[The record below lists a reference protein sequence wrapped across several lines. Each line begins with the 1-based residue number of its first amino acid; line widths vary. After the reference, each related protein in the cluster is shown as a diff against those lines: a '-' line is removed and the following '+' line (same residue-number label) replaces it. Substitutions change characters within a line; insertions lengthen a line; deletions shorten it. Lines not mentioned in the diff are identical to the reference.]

1 MASAGIKHAV
11 LSITT
16 PASVVFLGSQ
26 TKSAALAR
34 LLNEYLAALAYKF
47 PQILSFFAVIPLP
60 YTDAAITEANYALNR
75 LSASGLGLL
84 SNHEG
89 YYLGNGTFRPFFAHI
104 NSMPSPTPIFVHPS
118 GPCMRSSNGSLI
130 SGNPTSY
137 PEGFV
142 EYYFETARTFM
153 DLTLTGTIATF
164 TSLKW
169 VVSHAGGAFPAIED
183 RFLTSQSADLQSESR
198 TAYATRFFWDVAGPV
213 FPRQV
218 QGLLGY
224 NIPTSQLL
232 YGSDFPY
239 APNYTYAYE
248 IAAIDNASFLSSEE
262 KAAMYGSNYRALFA

>member
-1 MASAGIKHAV
+1 
-11 LSITT
+11 
-16 PASVVFLGSQ
+16 
-26 TKSAALAR
+26 
-34 LLNEYLAALAYKF
+34 
-47 PQILSFFAVIPLP
+47 
-60 YTDAAITEANYALNR
+60 
-75 LSASGLGLL
+75 
-84 SNHEG
+84 
-89 YYLGNGTFRPFFAHI
+89 
-104 NSMPSPTPIFVHPS
+104 MPSPTPIFVHPS

-183 RFLTSQSADLQSESR
+183 RFLTSQPADLQSESR

-232 YGSDFPY
+232 YGSVCPHSPRYPDGMFAYAASRTFPTRQITLT
-239 APNYTYAYE
+239 PTRLRRS
-248 IAAIDNASFLSSEE
+248 IMRHFCRRKRRPLCTAAITKLYLPE
-262 KAAMYGSNYRALFA
+262 MRRGRAQEFVRL